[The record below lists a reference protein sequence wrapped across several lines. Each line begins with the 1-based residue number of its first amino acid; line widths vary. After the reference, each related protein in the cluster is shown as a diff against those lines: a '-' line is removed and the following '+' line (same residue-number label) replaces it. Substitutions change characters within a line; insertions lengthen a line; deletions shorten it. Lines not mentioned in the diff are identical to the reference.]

1 MKLQCHNFEAAS
13 AAIAIL
19 YTIQFVEDYN
29 V

>member
-19 YTIQFVEDYN
+19 YTIQFVENYN